1 MLYNV
6 TGNILAGGKR
16 PTRASAGSF
25 EEFMRTV
32 LIAAALMGL
41 SACCLAARAPQTD
54 KQAAQQ
60 PAASSATQ
68 NPAVEPAKMAAP
80 AAATAATPPSTKTY
94 IIGAE
99 DVLKIVIW
107 NNAPMSGEFTVRPDG
122 AISIPLLGDVTV
134 ANKTPQ
140 QVEEDI
146 AHRLVDGQLIRDPH
160 VSVGLTAVHSK
171 KYYIQGEVMK
181 PGAYDLVVPTTVM
194 EGLVNAGGFR
204 DFANT
209 RKIRILRGSQEFK
222 FNYKQVSHGKSRE
235 QNIYLE
241 PGDQIIVP

>member
-1 MLYNV
+1 V
-6 TGNILAGGKR
+6 W
-16 PTRASAGSF
+16 
-25 EEFMRTV
+25 
-32 LIAAALMGL
+32 
-41 SACCLAARAPQTD
+41 CLAVQVPEAGA
-54 KQAAQQ
+54 QAAQQ
-60 PAASSATQ
+60 PAASPAPQ
-68 NPAVEPAKMAAP
+68 NPPADASAHPVAGAAIDPAKMAAP
-80 AAATAATPPSTKTY
+80 AATKAAPPSSKVY
-94 IIGAE
+94 VIGAE

-107 NNAPMSGEFTVRPDG
+107 NNAPMSGEFPVRPDG

-134 ANKTPQ
+134 AEKTPQ

-146 AHRLVDGQLIRDPH
+146 ARRLVDGQLIRDPH

-171 KYYIQGEVMK
+171 KYYIQGEVNK
-181 PGAYDLVVPTTVM
+181 PGSYDLVVPTTIM

-222 FNYKQVSHGKSRE
+222 FNYNQVSHGKNRE

>member
-1 MLYNV
+1 MW
-6 TGNILAGGKR
+6 
-16 PTRASAGSF
+16 
-25 EEFMRTV
+25 
-32 LIAAALMGL
+32 
-41 SACCLAARAPQTD
+41 CLAAQAPEAGA
-54 KQAAQQ
+54 QAAQQ
-60 PAASSATQ
+60 PAASPAPQ
-68 NPAVEPAKMAAP
+68 NPPADANARPAAGAAIDPAKMAAP
-80 AAATAATPPSTKTY
+80 AATKAAPPSSKVY
-94 IIGAE
+94 VIGAE

-107 NNAPMSGEFTVRPDG
+107 NNAPMSGEFPVRPDG

-134 ANKTPQ
+134 AEKTPQ

-146 AHRLVDGQLIRDPH
+146 ARRLVDGQLIRDPH

-171 KYYIQGEVMK
+171 KYYIQGEVNK
-181 PGAYDLVVPTTVM
+181 PGSYDLVVPTTIM

-222 FNYKQVSHGKSRE
+222 FNYNQVSHGKNRE